1 MAIEWE
7 ETVETKRMVRLTVTH
22 GPSCHDATVDDLRSA
37 CEAAG
42 LVVETRERATADLEG
57 RTNLREAY
65 QKMHDERDACL
76 DALSEHVSPDATADT
91 PRMVRPSS
99 VLAGIRSLQGRL
111 RDARSDLREHDAAL
125 EAAVERRSEEADAST
140 ELARAILNAV
150 PGEDIVSAARRTM
163 ASLGLTAARARAEKA
178 ESNIALTESRDTAV
192 AERDDLRARLDRAEA
207 ATAEALAILNAM
219 PGDDIVSAARHMMDV
234 RMRQSVGR
242 EALRYSLATIVD
254 EAFGAQPVM
263 THEELLS
270 FLESRLRERTRD
282 LAAARARIAELEA
295 PMPEATIT
303 EIVDTFLSAERAH
316 YKKNRF
322 DHDAADRAGALA
334 VAERVRRER
343 CLIARA
349 VAANIDVRV
358 AEDVGGGFLV
368 AAHRAGEGEHV
379 EHTIPAAEVPATLAR
394 MLTEVGA

>member
-1 MAIEWE
+1 MAIEWD
-7 ETVETKRMVRLTVTH
+7 ETVETKRRVRMLVD
-22 GPSCHDATVDDLRSA
+22 GRGSPSAPAAAVWAPGFRDATTDDLRRA

-42 LVVETRERATADLEG
+42 LVVETAERAEADRAD

-65 QKMHDERDACL
+65 QRLADERDACL
-76 DALSEHVSPDATADT
+76 DALAEHVSPDATADT
-91 PRMVRPSS
+91 PRMIRPSS

-125 EAAVERRSEEADAST
+125 EAAEARRSSEVTGLGEQ
-140 ELARAILNAV
+140 LAEV
-150 PGEDIVSAARRTM
+150 
-163 ASLGLTAARARAEKA
+163 
-178 ESNIALTESRDTAV
+178 V
-192 AERDDLRARLDRAEA
+192 AQRDDLRARLERAEA
-207 ATAEALAILNAM
+207 ATAEALTILNAM
-219 PGDDIVSAARHMMDV
+219 PGDDIASAARHMMDV

-242 EALRYSLATIVD
+242 EALRYRLATIVN
-254 EAFGAQPVM
+254 EAFGAQPVI

-270 FLESRLRERTRD
+270 FLESRLRERTRN

-295 PMPEATIT
+295 PLPEATV
-303 EIVDTFLSAERAH
+303 EELGRA
-316 YKKNRF
+316 Y
-322 DHDAADRAGALA
+322 RAGSGGFSGQANVFMNGGIRA

-343 CLIARA
+343 PPCLIARA

-368 AAHRAGEGEHV
+368 GIHRPEKDEHMV
-379 EHTIPAAEVPATLAR
+379 RNVPAAEVPAELAR

>member
-1 MAIEWE
+1 MGIEWE
-7 ETVETKRMVRLTVTH
+7 ETVETKRRVALVVDLKPSEPFDAPDEVRA
-22 GPSCHDATVDDLRSA
+22 ATIDDLRRA
-37 CEAAG
+37 CEAVGWYQFHDWEAVHAICDEHG
-42 LVVETRERATADLEG
+42 VSHETMNLNAQMMRPALARERVRELVVKLSEKEERYYQDALTA
-57 RTNLREAY
+57 EA
-65 QKMHDERDACL
+65 ERNACL

-125 EAAVERRSEEADAST
+125 EAAEARRSSEVTGLGEQ
-140 ELARAILNAV
+140 LAEV
-150 PGEDIVSAARRTM
+150 
-163 ASLGLTAARARAEKA
+163 
-178 ESNIALTESRDTAV
+178 V
-192 AERDDLRARLDRAEA
+192 AQRDDLRARLERAEA
-207 ATAEALAILNAM
+207 ATAEALTILNAM
-219 PGDDIVSAARHMMDV
+219 PGDDIASAARHMMDV

-242 EALRYSLATIVD
+242 EALRYGLATIID

-270 FLESRLRERTRD
+270 FLESGLRERTRD

-295 PMPEATIT
+295 PLPEATVEELHIIGHYAQCAAANASPT
-303 EIVDTFLSAERAH
+303 EAV
-316 YKKNRF
+316 
-322 DHDAADRAGALA
+322 RAGIRA

-349 VAANIDVRV
+349 VAAGVGFEFWVRGNGDCYV
-358 AEDVGGGFLV
+358 RQVGTDNGV
-368 AAHRAGEGEHV
+368 YV
-379 EHTIPAAEVPATLAR
+379 PAAEVPATLAR